1 MTTDPSTDT
10 STKESTPASV
20 VIAWRAV
27 VLSYA
32 AILLLFTVDGVMTWM
47 RGAPV
52 SVAFVLWA
60 LRIIPLTIFLPGLR
74 RRSPRVAAWLSFA
87 ILLYFI
93 HAVTT
98 AFVPGEALYGT
109 IYALLCAAVFT
120 SVVVWIRVMRKHYH
134 ITLQRPQG

>member
-1 MTTDPSTDT
+1 MTSDPSRDF
-10 STKESTPASV
+10 STEKSTPASV
-20 VIAWRAV
+20 IITWRAV

-52 SVAFVLWA
+52 TVAFVLWA
-60 LRIIPLTIFLPGLR
+60 LRVIPLAIFLPGLR
-74 RRSPRVAAWLSFA
+74 QRSPRVAAWLSFA

-98 AFVPGEALYGT
+98 AFVPGEAVYGT
-109 IYALLCAAVFT
+109 LYALLCMAVFT
-120 SVVVWIRVMRKHYH
+120 SVVLWIREMRKHYH
-134 ITLQRPQG
+134 ITLQKR